1 MIVLENT
8 KQLQTAIK
16 SISNFISEGNFRFND
31 KGIALRA
38 IDPSQIVLV
47 NYFAPKG
54 IFKKF
59 SVEPSLIG
67 INIED
72 FDKIMRRVFSNDVL
86 ELSLEDSCLNIRFVG
101 ELDRTFKLSLIEL
114 NEEEASLPE
123 VAFNAKI
130 TIKAR
135 ILQET
140 LKDASLFGSSIVLKI
155 KDNVLTMEARG
166 QQGTLKTLI
175 KKECAAVDSK
185 EEINNKYS
193 LSFFENLIKE
203 ADPESDIK
211 LELKNEAPMKISYK
225 IADSEIQFYLAHMIL

>member
-1 MIVLENT
+1 MIVLENI

-47 NYFAPKG
+47 NYLAPKG

-72 FDKIMRRVFSNDVL
+72 FEKIMRRAFANDVM
-86 ELSLEDSCLNIRFVG
+86 ELSLEDSFLNIRFLG
-101 ELDRTFKLSLIEL
+101 DLDRNFKLSLIEL
-114 NEEEASLPE
+114 NEEEASLPDI
-123 VAFNAKI
+123 AFTAKV

-140 LKDASLFGSSIVLKI
+140 LKDASLFGSSIVLNI

-185 EEINNKYS
+185 DEINNKYS
-193 LSFFENLIKE
+193 LNFFENLVKE
-203 ADPESDIK
+203 ADPES
-211 LELKNEAPMKISYK
+211 ELKIELKTESPMKISYR
-225 IADSEIQFYLAHMIL
+225 IGDSEIQFYLAHMIL